1 MRNFLNKII
10 FSLFIIWWL
19 LFDISSYHDVVV
31 VGMCL
36 FGLFFSRNL
45 IRKGD
50 PIWIRHGIH
59 TACLLVTFKPAH
71 FDQFF
76 ILTSWFKLNHLRLV
90 WKIVSTLHVRYMSHQ
105 QNAKPHIRPR
115 FPWTKHNNTNSYNSF
130 RLRIPCSFVIERAN
144 FSFNKNIFAFQPTT
158 PYTPAIKWYIHMIRA
173 LNTGIILWKIE
184 TEWAGKKAPSSCHII
199 AITLSDI
206 AMSAPYCRYDHR
218 NFLTL
223 EFLFSIVAIRSIWNF
238 HCASFKRNTLMCRCW
253 CWCFCCCVPMNEW
266 MCSSVVWF
274 ISLMLVCEF
283 ILKNSKR
290 RKAEF
295 FSSDRLSVKRKR
307 RKKNNNTKLQHW
319 ANGSA

>member
-1 MRNFLNKII
+1 MPAYDWVWREIRFHLMWNFLNNISI
-10 FSLFIIWWL
+10 FPFYYFMVV
-19 LFDISSYHDVVV
+19 LFDFSSYHDVVC
-31 VGMCL
+31 MCL
-36 FGLFFSRNL
+36 FGLFF
-45 IRKGD
+45 
-50 PIWIRHGIH
+50 
-59 TACLLVTFKPAH
+59 LLSDFDTKRWPDLNSTWKSYGGTFKPAH

-105 QNAKPHIRPR
+105 QNVKEHIRPR
-115 FPWTKHNNTNSYNSF
+115 FPWTKHHSTNSYNSF

-144 FSFNKNIFAFQPTT
+144 SSFNANILAFGLRHQPLNDISIWFGRTT
-158 PYTPAIKWYIHMIRA
+158 LESLCADRDRMS
-173 LNTGIILWKIE
+173 
-184 TEWAGKKAPSSCHII
+184 GKKAPSSCHII

-238 HCASFKRNTLMCRCW
+238 HCASFKQNTLMCRCW
-253 CWCFCCCVPMNEW
+253 CGCCVPTNEW
-266 MCSSVVWF
+266 MWSSVVRF

-283 ILKNSKR
+283 ILKNSER

-307 RKKNNNTKLQHW
+307 RERARKK
-319 ANGSA
+319 